1 MIKDITIG
9 QYFPMG
15 SVIHRLDPRIKLLF
29 TVVFIVM
36 VFLSNNFVTLFFNLI
51 LSAVIIALSKIP
63 LKTVIKGLRPIL
75 LIIVITSILQIAY
88 VDSGI
93 VLVDFWKIKI
103 TSGGILTAVFMALR
117 ISLLI
122 VMSTMLTYTTSPT
135 SLTNGLDR
143 TFAPLQRIGID
154 FHTVTM
160 IMTIALRFIPTLI
173 EEVDKIMSAQKSRGA
188 GFDQGNLMK
197 RAKAL
202 IPLFIPLL
210 FNSIRRAYELA
221 NAMTCRCYNGGKGK
235 TTMNALKFKAC
246 DYMSLIIMAL
256 FIGAVITLN
265 IFCGEYNAEFTFNL
279 AI

>member
-1 MIKDITIG
+1 MIKDITLG
-9 QYFPMG
+9 QYFPLD
-15 SVIHRLDPRIKLLF
+15 SVIHKLDPRAKLLF
-29 TVVFIVM
+29 TVIFIVM
-36 VFLSNNFVTLFFNLI
+36 VFVCNNFVSLFFCFAMA
-51 LSAVIIALSKIP
+51 AVIIAASKIP
-63 LKTVIKGLRPIL
+63 LKTVTKGLKPIL
-75 LIIVITSILQIAY
+75 LIVIITSILQIAY
-88 VDSGI
+88 VKTGI
-93 VLVDFWKIKI
+93 TLIDVWKIQI
-103 TSGGILTAVFMALR
+103 TSGGVLTAVFMALR

-143 TFAPLQRIGID
+143 VFAPFQKIGID

-188 GFDQGNLMK
+188 NFEQGSIVK

-235 TTMNALKFKAC
+235 TTMNALKYSAR
-246 DYMSLIIMAL
+246 DYLATL
-256 FIGAVITLN
+256 CAFAVIAAVVLLN
-265 IFCGEYNAEFTFNL
+265 IYCGEYNAEFTFNL
-279 AI
+279 AV

>member
-1 MIKDITIG
+1 MIKDITLG
-9 QYFPMG
+9 QYFPLD
-15 SVIHRLDPRIKLLF
+15 SIIHKLDPRAKLLF
-29 TVVFIVM
+29 TVIFIIM
-36 VFLSNNFVTLFFNLI
+36 VFVCNNFVSLFFCFAAA
-51 LSAVIIALSKIP
+51 AVIIAASKIP
-63 LKTVIKGLRPIL
+63 LKTVTKGLKPIL
-75 LIIVITSILQIAY
+75 LIVIITSILQIAY
-88 VDSGI
+88 VKTGI
-93 VLVDFWKIKI
+93 TLIDVWKIQI

-143 TFAPLQRIGID
+143 VFAPFKKIGID
-154 FHTVTM
+154 FHTITM

-188 GFDQGNLMK
+188 NFEQGSIVK

-235 TTMNALKFKAC
+235 TTMNALKFSAR
-246 DYMSLIIMAL
+246 DYLATFCS
-256 FIGAVITLN
+256 FAVIAAVVLLN
-265 IFCGEYNAEFTFNL
+265 IYCGEYNAEFTFNL
-279 AI
+279 AV

>member
-1 MIKDITIG
+1 MIKDITLG
-9 QYFPMG
+9 QYFPMD
-15 SVIHRLDPRIKLLF
+15 SVVHKLDPRMKLLF
-29 TVVFIVM
+29 VTTFIVM
-36 VFLSNNFVTLFFNLI
+36 VFLSNNFVSLAFCF
-51 LSAVIIALSKIP
+51 AVTAFVIAISKIP
-63 LKTVIKGLRPIL
+63 VKSVLKGLKPII
-75 LIIVITSILQIAY
+75 LIVAITSILQIAY
-88 VDSGI
+88 NDGGI
-93 VLVDFWKIKI
+93 TLVDVWKIKI
-103 TSGGILTAVFMALR
+103 TSGGVLTALFMALR

-143 TFAPLQRIGID
+143 IFAPFKKIGLD
-154 FHTVTM
+154 FHTITM

-188 GFDQGNLMK
+188 NFEQGSIVK

-221 NAMTCRCYNGGKGK
+221 NAMTCRCYNGGVGK
-235 TTMNALKFKAC
+235 TTMNALKFSKK
-246 DYMSLIIMAL
+246 DYVGLLVVVLVIVSIIL
-256 FIGAVITLN
+256 LN
-265 IFCGEYNAEFTFNL
+265 IYCGEYNAEFTFGL

>member
-9 QYFPMG
+9 QYFPFN
-15 SVIHRLDPRIKLLF
+15 SVIHKLDPRTKLLF
-29 TVVFIVM
+29 TVVYIVAVFI
-36 VFLSNNFVTLFFNLI
+36 SNNFISLFTCLLTAF
-51 LSAVIIALSKIP
+51 VVVALSKIP
-63 LKTVIKGLRPIL
+63 VKTVIKGLKPII
-75 LIIVITSILQIAY
+75 LIVVITSVLQILY
-88 VDSGI
+88 TKSGVMLI
-93 VLVDFWKIKI
+93 DFWKIQI
-103 TSGGILTAVFMALR
+103 SSGGVLTAVFMAVR

-122 VMSTMLTYTTSPT
+122 LMSTMLTYTTSAT

-143 TFAPLQRIGID
+143 MFAPFQKIGID

-188 GFDQGNLMK
+188 NFEQGSIVK

-235 TTMNALKFKAC
+235 TTMNAPKFTSR
-246 DYMSLIIMAL
+246 DYISLLLMTIL
-256 FIGAVITLN
+256 VGAVIILN
-265 IFCGEYNAEFTFNL
+265 IFCGEYNAEFTFNT

>member
-9 QYFPMG
+9 QYFPFN
-15 SVIHRLDPRIKLLF
+15 SVIHRLDPRTKLLF
-29 TVVFIVM
+29 TIVFIVT
-36 VFLSNNFVTLFFNLI
+36 VFLANNFVSLFFCML
-51 LSAVIIALSKIP
+51 LSAVVIGFSKIP
-63 LKTVIKGLRPIL
+63 VKTVMKGLKPIL

-93 VLVDFWKIKI
+93 VLVDEWKIKI
-103 TSGGILTAVFMALR
+103 TSGGILTAVFMTLR

-143 TFAPLQRIGID
+143 MFAPLKKLGID

-188 GFDQGNLMK
+188 SFDQGNLMK

-235 TTMNALKFKAC
+235 TTMNALKFSLR
-246 DYMSLIIMAL
+246 DYMSILVMAFLIGGI
-256 FIGAVITLN
+256 IVLN

-279 AI
+279 AV

>member
-15 SVIHRLDPRIKLLF
+15 SVIHKLDPRTKLLF
-29 TVVFIVM
+29 TVVYIVT
-36 VFLSNNFVTLFFNLI
+36 VFVSNNFVSLFFCLFTGI
-51 LSAVIIALSKIP
+51 AVIALSKIP
-63 LKTVIKGLRPIL
+63 VKTVIKGLKPIL
-75 LIIVITSILQIAY
+75 LIIIITSVLQIAY
-88 VDSGI
+88 VKTGVMLI
-93 VLVDFWKIKI
+93 DFWKIQI
-103 TSGGILTAVFMALR
+103 SSGGILTAVFMALR

-143 TFAPLQRIGID
+143 VFAPFKKIGID

-188 GFDQGNLMK
+188 NFEQGSIIK

-235 TTMNALKFKAC
+235 TTMNALKFSKR
-246 DYMSLIIMAL
+246 DYLAL
-256 FIGAVITLN
+256 LSIAVLIGAVVILN

-279 AI
+279 AV

>member
-9 QYFPMG
+9 QYFPFN
-15 SVIHRLDPRIKLLF
+15 SVIHRLDPRTKLLF
-29 TVVFIVM
+29 TIIFIVM
-36 VFLSNNFVTLFFNLI
+36 VFASTNFISLFFC
-51 LSAVIIALSKIP
+51 AFVGGTVIALSKIP
-63 LKTVIKGLRPIL
+63 VKTVLKGLKPIL
-75 LIIVITSILQIAY
+75 LVIAITSILQLAY
-88 VDSGI
+88 VKTGI
-93 VLVDFWKIKI
+93 TIIEFWKIHI
-103 TSGGILTAVFMALR
+103 TSGGVLTAIFMVLR

-122 VMSTMLTYTTSPT
+122 IMSTMLTYTTSPT
-135 SLTNGLDR
+135 ALTNGLDR
-143 TFAPLQRIGID
+143 VFAPFTKIGID
-154 FHTVTM
+154 FHTITM

-188 GFDQGNLMK
+188 SFDQGSVFK

-235 TTMNALKFKAC
+235 TTMNALKFKKG
-246 DYMSLIIMAL
+246 DYLALLSVVALIA
-256 FIGAVITLN
+256 GVVILN

-279 AI
+279 AV

>member
-1 MIKDITIG
+1 MIKDITLG
-9 QYFPMG
+9 QYFPLN
-15 SVIHRLDPRIKLLF
+15 SIIHKLDPRAKLLF
-29 TVVFIVM
+29 VIAFIIM
-36 VFLSNNFVTLFFNLI
+36 VFVSNNFISLFFCLGMA
-51 LSAVIIALSKIP
+51 LLVISLSKIP
-63 LKTVIKGLRPIL
+63 LKTVFKGLRPIIL
-75 LIIVITSILQIAY
+75 VVAITSILQIAY
-88 VDSGI
+88 NDGGI
-93 VLVDFWKIKI
+93 LLVNFWKIKI
-103 TSGGILTAVFMALR
+103 TSGGVLMAVFMALR

-143 TFAPLQRIGID
+143 MFAPFKKIGLD
-154 FHTVTM
+154 FHTITM

-188 GFDQGNLMK
+188 NFEQGSVVK

-221 NAMTCRCYNGGKGK
+221 NAMTCRCYNGGVGK
-235 TTMNALKFKAC
+235 TTMNALKLSKK
-246 DYMSLIIMAL
+246 DYLALFVMAL
-256 FIGAVITLN
+256 VIASVILLN

-279 AI
+279 AV

>member
-15 SVIHRLDPRIKLLF
+15 SIIHRLDPRTKLLF
-29 TVVFIVM
+29 TITFIVM
-36 VFLSNNFVTLFFNLI
+36 VFVSNNFISLFFNL
-51 LSAVIIALSKIP
+51 LVSAVIIAFSKIP
-63 LKTVIKGLRPIL
+63 VKTVLKGLKPIL
-75 LIIVITSILQIAY
+75 LVVMITSVLQIAY
-88 VDSGI
+88 VKTGI
-93 VLVDFWKIKI
+93 ILVDVWKIQI
-103 TSGGILTAVFMALR
+103 TSGGLLTALFMAVR

-143 TFAPLQRIGID
+143 MFAPLKKIGID
-154 FHTVTM
+154 FHMVTM

-188 GFDQGNLMK
+188 SFDQGNIIK

-235 TTMNALKFKAC
+235 TTMNALELSLR
-246 DYMSLIIMAL
+246 DYMSLIMMAVL
-256 FIGAVITLN
+256 IAGVIVLN

-279 AI
+279 AV

>member
-1 MIKDITIG
+1 MIKDITLG
-9 QYFPMG
+9 QYFPMD
-15 SVIHRLDPRIKLLF
+15 SIIHNLDPRAKLLF

-36 VFLSNNFVTLFFNLI
+36 VFVCNNFASLFFCFALA
-51 LSAVIIALSKIP
+51 AVIIAASKIP
-63 LKTVIKGLRPIL
+63 LKTVTKGLKPIL
-75 LIIVITSILQIAY
+75 LIVIITSVLQVAY
-88 VDSGI
+88 VKTGVTLID
-93 VLVDFWKIKI
+93 VWKIHI
-103 TSGGILTAVFMALR
+103 TSGGVLTAVFMVLR

-135 SLTNGLDR
+135 ALTNGLDR
-143 TFAPLQRIGID
+143 VFAPFKKIGID

-188 GFDQGNLMK
+188 NFEQGSIVK

-235 TTMNALKFKAC
+235 TTMNVLKYSVR
-246 DYMSLIIMAL
+246 DYLATLCSFAV
-256 FIGAVITLN
+256 IGAVILLN
-265 IFCGEYNAEFTFNL
+265 IYCGEYNAEFTFNL
-279 AI
+279 AV

>member
-1 MIKDITIG
+1 MIKDITLG
-9 QYFPMG
+9 QYFPMD
-15 SVIHRLDPRIKLLF
+15 SVVHKLDPRMKLLF
-29 TVVFIVM
+29 VTSFIIM
-36 VFLSNNFVTLFFNLI
+36 VFLSNNFVSLAFCFGITAF
-51 LSAVIIALSKIP
+51 VIAISKIP
-63 LKTVIKGLRPIL
+63 VKSVLKGLKPII
-75 LIIVITSILQIAY
+75 LIVAITSILQIAY
-88 VDSGI
+88 NHAGI
-93 VLVDFWKIKI
+93 ILIDFWKIKI
-103 TSGGILTAVFMALR
+103 TSGGVLTAVFMALR

-143 TFAPLQRIGID
+143 IFAPFKKIGLD
-154 FHTVTM
+154 FHTITM

-188 GFDQGNLMK
+188 NFEQGSIIK

-221 NAMTCRCYNGGKGK
+221 NAMTCRCYNGGQGK
-235 TTMNALKFKAC
+235 TTMNALKFTKR
-246 DYMSLIIMAL
+246 DY
-256 FIGAVITLN
+256 IGLLAVILVIVSIILLN
-265 IFCGEYNAEFTFNL
+265 IYCGEYNAEFTFGL

>member
-15 SVIHRLDPRIKLLF
+15 SVIHRLDPRTKLLF
-29 TVVFIVM
+29 TIVFIVT
-36 VFLSNNFVTLFFNLI
+36 VFLANNFISLFFCLLFSI
-51 LSAVIIALSKIP
+51 VIIGLSKIP
-63 LKTVIKGLRPIL
+63 VKTVIKGLKPIL
-75 LIIVITSILQIAY
+75 LIIIITSILQIAY

-93 VLVDFWKIKI
+93 VLVDVWKIKI

-143 TFAPLQRIGID
+143 MFAPLKKIGID

-188 GFDQGNLMK
+188 SFDQGNLMK

-221 NAMTCRCYNGGKGK
+221 NAMTCRCYNGGVGK
-235 TTMNALKFKAC
+235 TTMNALKFSSR
-246 DYMSLIIMAL
+246 DYMSILVMAGLIGGI
-256 FIGAVITLN
+256 VVLN

>member
-1 MIKDITIG
+1 MIKDITLG

-15 SVIHRLDPRIKLLF
+15 SVIHKLDPRTKLLL
-29 TVVFIVM
+29 TVVYIIA
-36 VFLSNNFVTLFFNLI
+36 VFVSNNFISLFFCLF
-51 LSAVIIALSKIP
+51 VGVGVIALSKIP
-63 LKTVIKGLRPIL
+63 VKTVIKGLKPIFL
-75 LIIVITSILQIAY
+75 IVIITSVLQIAY
-88 VDSGI
+88 VKTGI
-93 VLVDFWKIKI
+93 MLVDFWKIQI
-103 TSGGILTAVFMALR
+103 TSGGILTAIFMALR

-143 TFAPLQRIGID
+143 IFAPFKKIGLD

-188 GFDQGNLMK
+188 NFEQGSLMK

-235 TTMNALKFKAC
+235 TTMNALKFAKH
-246 DYMSLIIMAL
+246 DYLTL
-256 FIGAVITLN
+256 LGVVVLVGVVVILN

-279 AI
+279 AV

>member
-9 QYFPMG
+9 QYFPFN
-15 SVIHRLDPRIKLLF
+15 SVIHRLDPRTKLLF
-29 TVVFIVM
+29 TVVFIVT
-36 VFLSNNFVTLFFNLI
+36 VFLANNFISLFFCML
-51 LSAVIIALSKIP
+51 LSVAVIGLSKIP
-63 LKTVIKGLRPIL
+63 VKTVVKGLKPIL

-93 VLVDFWKIKI
+93 VLVDVWKIKI
-103 TSGGILTAVFMALR
+103 SSGGILTAVFMALR

-135 SLTNGLDR
+135 ALTNGLDR
-143 TFAPLQRIGID
+143 LFAPLTKLGID

-188 GFDQGNLMK
+188 SFDQGNLMK

-235 TTMNALKFKAC
+235 TTMNALKFSSR
-246 DYMSLIIMAL
+246 DYMSILVMAFLVGGII
-256 FIGAVITLN
+256 VLN
-265 IFCGEYNAEFTFNL
+265 VFCGEYNAEFTFNL
-279 AI
+279 AV

>member
-1 MIKDITIG
+1 MIKDITLG

-15 SVIHRLDPRIKLLF
+15 SVIHKLDPRTKLLL
-29 TVVFIVM
+29 TVVYIIA
-36 VFLSNNFVTLFFNLI
+36 VFVSNNFISLFFCLF
-51 LSAVIIALSKIP
+51 VGVGVIALSKIP
-63 LKTVIKGLRPIL
+63 VKTVIKGLKPIFL
-75 LIIVITSILQIAY
+75 IVIITSVLQIAY
-88 VDSGI
+88 VKTGI
-93 VLVDFWKIKI
+93 MLVDFWKIQI
-103 TSGGILTAVFMALR
+103 TSGGVLTAIFMALR

-143 TFAPLQRIGID
+143 IFAPFKKIGLD

-188 GFDQGNLMK
+188 NFEQGSLMK

-235 TTMNALKFKAC
+235 TTMNALKFAKH
-246 DYMSLIIMAL
+246 DYLTL
-256 FIGAVITLN
+256 LGVVVLVGVVVILN

-279 AI
+279 AV

>member
-9 QYFPMG
+9 QYFPLN
-15 SVIHRLDPRIKLLF
+15 STIHKLDPRTKLLF

-36 VFLSNNFVTLFFNLI
+36 VFVSNNFISLLFCLFTGI
-51 LSAVIIALSKIP
+51 VIISMSKIP
-63 LKTVIKGLRPIL
+63 VKTVLKGLKPIL
-75 LIIVITSILQIAY
+75 MIITITSVLQIAY
-88 VDSGI
+88 VKTGI
-93 VLVDFWKIKI
+93 TLVDFWKIQI
-103 TSGGILTAVFMALR
+103 TSGGVLTAIFMALR

-143 TFAPLQRIGID
+143 VFAPFKKIGLD

-188 GFDQGNLMK
+188 NFEQGSLKK

-235 TTMNALKFKAC
+235 TTMNALRFSKR
-246 DYMSLIIMAL
+246 DYLGVLSVIVV
-256 FIGAVITLN
+256 IGAVITLN
-265 IFCGEYNAEFTFNL
+265 IFCGEYNAEFTFNP
-279 AI
+279 AV

>member
-1 MIKDITIG
+1 MIKDITLG

-15 SVIHRLDPRIKLLF
+15 SVIHKFDPRTKLLL
-29 TVVFIVM
+29 TVVYIVM
-36 VFLSNNFVTLFFNLI
+36 VFVSNNFISLFFCLF
-51 LSAVIIALSKIP
+51 VGVGVIALSKIP
-63 LKTVIKGLRPIL
+63 VKTVVKGLKPIFL
-75 LIIVITSILQIAY
+75 IVIITSVLQIAY
-88 VDSGI
+88 VKTGI
-93 VLVDFWKIKI
+93 TLVDFWKIQI
-103 TSGGILTAVFMALR
+103 TSGGVLTAIFMALR

-143 TFAPLQRIGID
+143 IFAPLKKIGLD

-188 GFDQGNLMK
+188 NFEQGSLMK

-235 TTMNALKFKAC
+235 TTMNALKFSSR
-246 DYMSLIIMAL
+246 DYTVLLGIAVL
-256 FIGAVITLN
+256 IGAVIILN

-279 AI
+279 AV

>member
-1 MIKDITIG
+1 MIKDITLG

-15 SVIHRLDPRIKLLF
+15 SVIHKLDPRIKLLL
-29 TVVFIVM
+29 TVVYIIA
-36 VFLSNNFVTLFFNLI
+36 VFVSNNFISLFFCLF
-51 LSAVIIALSKIP
+51 VGVGVIALSKIP
-63 LKTVIKGLRPIL
+63 VKTVIKGLKPIFL
-75 LIIVITSILQIAY
+75 IVIITSVLQIAY
-88 VDSGI
+88 VKTGI
-93 VLVDFWKIKI
+93 MLVDFWKIQI
-103 TSGGILTAVFMALR
+103 TSGGVLTAIFMALR

-143 TFAPLQRIGID
+143 IFAPFKKIGLD

-188 GFDQGNLMK
+188 NFEQGSLMK

-235 TTMNALKFKAC
+235 TTMNALKFSRH
-246 DYMSLIIMAL
+246 DYLTLLGVIAL
-256 FIGAVITLN
+256 VGVVVILN

-279 AI
+279 AV

>member
-9 QYFPMG
+9 QYFPLN
-15 SVIHRLDPRIKLLF
+15 STIHKLDPRTKLLF

-36 VFLSNNFVTLFFNLI
+36 VFVSNNFISLLFCLFTGI
-51 LSAVIIALSKIP
+51 VIISMSKIP
-63 LKTVIKGLRPIL
+63 VKTVLKGLKPIL
-75 LIIVITSILQIAY
+75 MIITITSVLQIAY
-88 VDSGI
+88 VKTGI
-93 VLVDFWKIKI
+93 ILVDFWKVQI
-103 TSGGILTAVFMALR
+103 TSGGVLTAVFMALR

-143 TFAPLQRIGID
+143 VFAPFKKIGLD

-188 GFDQGNLMK
+188 NFEQGSLKK

-235 TTMNALKFKAC
+235 TTMNALRFSKR
-246 DYMSLIIMAL
+246 DYLGVLSVIVV
-256 FIGAVITLN
+256 IGAVITLN
-265 IFCGEYNAEFTFNL
+265 IFCGEYNAEFTFNP
-279 AI
+279 AV

>member
-9 QYFPMG
+9 QYFPFD
-15 SVIHRLDPRIKLLF
+15 SVIHRLDPRTKLLF
-29 TVVFIVM
+29 TIVFIIM
-36 VFLSNNFVTLFFNLI
+36 VFVSNNFISLFFAFS
-51 LSAVIIALSKIP
+51 LSFFIIGISKIP
-63 LKTVIKGLRPIL
+63 VKTVVKGLKPIL
-75 LIIVITSILQIAY
+75 LVVIITSVLQIAY
-88 VDSGI
+88 VKTGI
-93 VLVDFWKIKI
+93 VLLDVWKIKI
-103 TSGGILTAVFMALR
+103 TSGGILTAVFMAIR

-143 TFAPLQRIGID
+143 IFAPLNKIGID
-154 FHTVTM
+154 FHMVTM

-188 GFDQGNLMK
+188 SFDQGNILK

-221 NAMTCRCYNGGKGK
+221 NAITCRCYNGGKGK
-235 TTMNALKFKAC
+235 TTMNALEFKAS
-246 DYMSLIIMAL
+246 DYVSYIIMLL
-256 FIGAVITLN
+256 FIAAIIMLN
-265 IFCGEYNAEFTFNL
+265 TFCGEYNAEFTFNL
-279 AI
+279 AV

>member
-15 SVIHRLDPRIKLLF
+15 SIIHRLDPRTKLLF
-29 TVVFIVM
+29 TIVFIIT
-36 VFLSNNFVTLFFNLI
+36 VFLSNNFISLFLCMIFSI
-51 LSAVIIALSKIP
+51 AIIGLSKIP
-63 LKTVIKGLRPIL
+63 VKTVMKGLKPIL

-88 VDSGI
+88 VASGF
-93 VLVDFWKIKI
+93 VLVDVWKIKI
-103 TSGGILTAVFMALR
+103 TSGGLLTALFMTLR

-135 SLTNGLDR
+135 ALTNGLDR
-143 TFAPLQRIGID
+143 MFAPLKKIGID

-188 GFDQGNLMK
+188 SFDQGNLMK

-235 TTMNALKFKAC
+235 TTMNALKFSLR
-246 DYMSLIIMAL
+246 DYMSILVMAFLIGGI
-256 FIGAVITLN
+256 IVLN

-279 AI
+279 AV

>member
-9 QYFPMG
+9 QYFPLN
-15 SVIHRLDPRIKLLF
+15 SIIHKLDPRTKLLF
-29 TVVFIVM
+29 TVVFIIM
-36 VFLSNNFVTLFFNLI
+36 VFVSNNFISLFFCLFTGI
-51 LSAVIIALSKIP
+51 AIIFMSKIP
-63 LKTVIKGLRPIL
+63 LKTVIKGLKPIL
-75 LIIVITSILQIAY
+75 MIITITSVLQIAY
-88 VDSGI
+88 VKTGI
-93 VLVDFWKIKI
+93 TLINFWKIQI
-103 TSGGILTAVFMALR
+103 TSGGVLTAIFMALR

-143 TFAPLQRIGID
+143 VFAPFKKIGVD

-173 EEVDKIMSAQKSRGA
+173 EEVDKIMNAQKSRGA
-188 GFDQGNLMK
+188 NFEQGSLMK

-221 NAMTCRCYNGGKGK
+221 YAMTCRCYNGGKGK
-235 TTMNALKFKAC
+235 TTMNALKFTKR
-246 DYMSLIIMAL
+246 DYFGLLSVVVVIGTVII
-256 FIGAVITLN
+256 LN
-265 IFCGEYNAEFTFNL
+265 TFCGEYNAEFTFNL
-279 AI
+279 AV

>member
-1 MIKDITIG
+1 MIKDITLG
-9 QYFPMG
+9 QYFPMD
-15 SVIHRLDPRIKLLF
+15 SVVHKLDPRMKLLF
-29 TVVFIVM
+29 VTSFIVM
-36 VFLSNNFVTLFFNLI
+36 VFLSNNFISLAFCFGVTAL
-51 LSAVIIALSKIP
+51 VIAISKIP
-63 LKTVIKGLRPIL
+63 LNTVLKGLKPII
-75 LIIVITSILQIAY
+75 LIVVITSILQIAY
-88 VDSGI
+88 NDGGI
-93 VLVDFWKIKI
+93 TLIDVWKIKI
-103 TSGGILTAVFMALR
+103 TSGGVLTAVFMALR

-143 TFAPLQRIGID
+143 IFAPFKKIGLD
-154 FHTVTM
+154 FHTITM

-188 GFDQGNLMK
+188 NFEQGSIIK

-221 NAMTCRCYNGGKGK
+221 NAMTCRCYNGGVGK
-235 TTMNALKFKAC
+235 TTMNALKFSKR
-246 DYMSLIIMAL
+246 DYLGLLVVILVIVSIIL
-256 FIGAVITLN
+256 LN
-265 IFCGEYNAEFTFNL
+265 IYCGEYNAEFTFGL

>member
-9 QYFPMG
+9 QYFPFN
-15 SVIHRLDPRIKLLF
+15 SVIHRLDPRTKLLF
-29 TVVFIVM
+29 TIVFVVIV
-36 VFLSNNFVTLFFNLI
+36 FASNNFVSLLFNF
-51 LSAVIIALSKIP
+51 VIAAIIIRLSKIP
-63 LKTVIKGLRPIL
+63 VKTVVKGLKPIL
-75 LIIVITSILQIAY
+75 LVVIITSVLQIAY
-88 VDSGI
+88 VKTGI
-93 VLVDFWKIKI
+93 TLIDVWKIKI
-103 TSGGILTAVFMALR
+103 TSGGVLTAVFMAIR

-135 SLTNGLDR
+135 SLTNGLDKL
-143 TFAPLQRIGID
+143 FAPFKRVGID
-154 FHTVTM
+154 FHMVTM

-188 GFDQGNLMK
+188 SFDQGNLIK

-235 TTMNALKFKAC
+235 TTMNALKFNSG
-246 DYMSLIIMAL
+246 DYVSYIVMLL
-256 FIGAVITLN
+256 FIATIIVLN

>member
-9 QYFPMG
+9 QYFPLN
-15 SVIHRLDPRIKLLF
+15 SVIHRLDPRTKLLF
-29 TVVFIVM
+29 TIIFIVM
-36 VFLSNNFVTLFFNLI
+36 VFASTNFISLFFC
-51 LSAVIIALSKIP
+51 AFVGGVVIALSKIP
-63 LKTVIKGLRPIL
+63 VKTVLKGLKPIL
-75 LIIVITSILQIAY
+75 LVIAITSILQLAY
-88 VDSGI
+88 VKTGI
-93 VLVDFWKIKI
+93 TIIDFWKIHI
-103 TSGGILTAVFMALR
+103 TSGGVLTAIFMVLR

-122 VMSTMLTYTTSPT
+122 IMSTMLTYTTSPT
-135 SLTNGLDR
+135 ALTNGLDR
-143 TFAPLQRIGID
+143 VFAPFTKIGID
-154 FHTVTM
+154 FHTITM

-188 GFDQGNLMK
+188 SFDQGNVIK

-235 TTMNALKFKAC
+235 TTMNALKFKKC
-246 DYMSLIIMAL
+246 DYLALLSIVALIA
-256 FIGAVITLN
+256 GVVILN

-279 AI
+279 AV

>member
-1 MIKDITIG
+1 MIKDITLG

-15 SVIHRLDPRIKLLF
+15 SVIHKLDPRTKLLL
-29 TVVFIVM
+29 TVVYIVM
-36 VFLSNNFVTLFFNLI
+36 VFVSNNFISLFFCLF
-51 LSAVIIALSKIP
+51 VGVGVIALSKIP
-63 LKTVIKGLRPIL
+63 VKTVIKGLKPIF
-75 LIIVITSILQIAY
+75 LIIIITSVLQIAY
-88 VDSGI
+88 VKTGI
-93 VLVDFWKIKI
+93 ILVDFWKIQI
-103 TSGGILTAVFMALR
+103 TSGGVLTAVFMALR

-143 TFAPLQRIGID
+143 IFAPFKKIGLD

-188 GFDQGNLMK
+188 NFEQGSLMK

-235 TTMNALKFKAC
+235 TTMNALKFSGR
-246 DYMSLIIMAL
+246 DYTVLLGIAVL
-256 FIGAVITLN
+256 IGAVITLN

-279 AI
+279 AV

>member
-1 MIKDITIG
+1 MIKDITLG
-9 QYFPMG
+9 QYFPMD
-15 SVIHRLDPRIKLLF
+15 SVIHKLDPRVKLLF

-36 VFLSNNFVTLFFNLI
+36 VFVCNNFVSLLFCL
-51 LSAVIIALSKIP
+51 LMASVVIKTSKIP
-63 LKTVIKGLRPIL
+63 LKTVTKGLKPII
-75 LIIVITSILQIAY
+75 LIVVITSILQIAY
-88 VDSGI
+88 VKTGI
-93 VLVDFWKIKI
+93 TLIDFWKIQI
-103 TSGGILTAVFMALR
+103 TSGGILTAVFMAIR

-135 SLTNGLDR
+135 ALTNGLDR
-143 TFAPLQRIGID
+143 VFAPFKKIGID

-188 GFDQGNLMK
+188 NFEQGSLVK

-235 TTMNALKFKAC
+235 TTMNALKYSAR
-246 DYMSLIIMAL
+246 DYLATL
-256 FIGAVITLN
+256 GCAVIIAAVILLN
-265 IFCGEYNAEFTFNL
+265 IYCGEYNAEFTFNL
-279 AI
+279 AV

>member
-9 QYFPMG
+9 QYFPLN
-15 SVIHRLDPRIKLLF
+15 SPIHKLDPRTKLLF
-29 TVVFIVM
+29 TVVFIIM
-36 VFLSNNFVTLFFNLI
+36 VFVCNNFISLFFCF
-51 LSAVIIALSKIP
+51 LSSVLIIAISKIP
-63 LKTVIKGLRPIL
+63 VKTVIKGLKPIL
-75 LIIVITSILQIAY
+75 LIVIITSVLQIAY
-88 VDSGI
+88 VKTGI
-93 VLVDFWKIKI
+93 VLVAWWKIQI
-103 TSGGILTAVFMALR
+103 TSGGILTAIFMAIR

-143 TFAPLQRIGID
+143 TFAPLNKIGID

-188 GFDQGNLMK
+188 AFDQGNLMK

-235 TTMNALKFKAC
+235 TTMNALKFSLR
-246 DYMSLIIMAL
+246 DYLSLVCVAILIA
-256 FIGAVITLN
+256 GVIVLN
-265 IFCGEYNAEFTFNL
+265 IFCGEYNAEFTFNP
-279 AI
+279 AV

>member
-1 MIKDITIG
+1 MIKDITLG
-9 QYFPMG
+9 QYFPMD
-15 SVIHRLDPRIKLLF
+15 SVVHKLDPRAKLLF

-36 VFLSNNFVTLFFNLI
+36 VFVCNNFVSLFFCLAM
-51 LSAVIIALSKIP
+51 SALVINASKIP
-63 LKTVIKGLRPIL
+63 LKTVTKGLKPII
-75 LIIVITSILQIAY
+75 LIVIITSILQIAY
-88 VDSGI
+88 VKTGI
-93 VLVDFWKIKI
+93 VLIDVWKIQI
-103 TSGGILTAVFMALR
+103 TSGGVLTAVFMALR

-135 SLTNGLDR
+135 ALTNGLDR
-143 TFAPLQRIGID
+143 VFAPFKKIGID

-188 GFDQGNLMK
+188 NFEQGSLIK

-235 TTMNALKFKAC
+235 TTMNALKYSSR
-246 DYMSLIIMAL
+246 DYLATICC
-256 FIGAVITLN
+256 AVVIAVVVLLN
-265 IFCGEYNAEFTFNL
+265 VYCGEYNAEFTFNF
-279 AI
+279 AV

>member
-9 QYFPMG
+9 QYFPFN
-15 SVIHRLDPRIKLLF
+15 SVIHRLDPRTKLLF
-29 TVVFIVM
+29 TIVFIVT
-36 VFLSNNFVTLFFNLI
+36 VFLANNFVSLFFCML
-51 LSAVIIALSKIP
+51 LSAAVIGLSKIP
-63 LKTVIKGLRPIL
+63 VKTVMKGLKPIL

-93 VLVDFWKIKI
+93 VLVDEWKIKI
-103 TSGGILTAVFMALR
+103 TSGGILTAVFMTLR

-143 TFAPLQRIGID
+143 MFAPLKKLGID

-188 GFDQGNLMK
+188 SFDQGNLMK

-235 TTMNALKFKAC
+235 TTMNALKFSLR
-246 DYMSLIIMAL
+246 DYMSILVMAFLIGGI
-256 FIGAVITLN
+256 IVLN

-279 AI
+279 AV

>member
-1 MIKDITIG
+1 MIKDITLG
-9 QYFPMG
+9 QYFPLD
-15 SVIHRLDPRIKLLF
+15 SVIHKLDPRAKLLF
-29 TVVFIVM
+29 TVIFIVM
-36 VFLSNNFVTLFFNLI
+36 VFVCNNFISLFFCFAMAAI
-51 LSAVIIALSKIP
+51 IIAMSKIP
-63 LKTVIKGLRPIL
+63 LKTVTKGLKPIL
-75 LIIVITSILQIAY
+75 LIVIITSILQIAY
-88 VDSGI
+88 VKTGVTLID
-93 VLVDFWKIKI
+93 VWKIQI
-103 TSGGILTAVFMALR
+103 TSGGVLTAVFMALR

-143 TFAPLQRIGID
+143 VFAPFQKIGID

-188 GFDQGNLMK
+188 NFEQGSIVK

-235 TTMNALKFKAC
+235 TTMNALKFSAR
-246 DYMSLIIMAL
+246 DYLATL
-256 FIGAVITLN
+256 CCAVVIAAVVLLN
-265 IFCGEYNAEFTFNL
+265 IYCGEYNAEFTFNL
-279 AI
+279 AV

>member
-1 MIKDITIG
+1 MIKDITLG
-9 QYFPMG
+9 QYFPLN
-15 SVIHRLDPRIKLLF
+15 SIIHKLDPRAKLLF
-29 TVVFIVM
+29 TVIFIVM
-36 VFLSNNFVTLFFNLI
+36 VFVCNNFVSLFFCFA
-51 LSAVIIALSKIP
+51 SAAIIIALSKIP
-63 LKTVIKGLRPIL
+63 LKTVTKGLKPIL
-75 LIIVITSILQIAY
+75 LIVIITSILQIAY
-88 VDSGI
+88 VKTGI
-93 VLVDFWKIKI
+93 ILVDVWKIQI
-103 TSGGILTAVFMALR
+103 TSGGVLTAVFMALR

-143 TFAPLQRIGID
+143 VFAPFQKIGID

-188 GFDQGNLMK
+188 NFEQGSIVK

-235 TTMNALKFKAC
+235 TTMNALKFSAR
-246 DYMSLIIMAL
+246 DYLATL
-256 FIGAVITLN
+256 CCAVVITVVVLLN
-265 IFCGEYNAEFTFNL
+265 IYCGEYNAEFTFNL
-279 AI
+279 AV